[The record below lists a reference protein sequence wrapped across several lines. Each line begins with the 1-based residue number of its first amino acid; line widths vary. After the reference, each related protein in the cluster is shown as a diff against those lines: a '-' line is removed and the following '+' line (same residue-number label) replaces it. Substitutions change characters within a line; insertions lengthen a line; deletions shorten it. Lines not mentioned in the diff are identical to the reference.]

1 MTGLSSYL
9 DRRMWRILLLGAMSG
24 FPWVLIGSALSLW
37 LKEDGLSRSAVG
49 WAGLIF
55 SVYAV
60 NFLWAPLIDNIR
72 LPFLS
77 NRVGHRKSWIIFFQA
92 CILIALIGWSSL
104 YPSTNIWMVMGL
116 GLVIAT
122 ASASQDITIDALR
135 IEQIGAEE
143 KSSMAAGAATAVVG
157 WWSGYKI
164 GGMLMLFIADWLEQA
179 GHTNYWQLTFLY
191 LCGFVCLA
199 NIGLILI
206 PEASASNRIAAQK
219 QAVSGLATYFGTSGL
234 AAATGFLVNTVW
246 GPLGSFFRKNS
257 LSMALA
263 LLSFIFLFKIGEAFM
278 GKMSLIFYK
287 EIGFSKS
294 DIALYSKGLGWITTV
309 AFTIL
314 GGFLAIRSGAV
325 KALLFAG
332 IAMAATNV
340 MFSILAWSG
349 KSEWL
354 FALAVL
360 LDDIAAAFATVAFV
374 TFISLLVDRTYT
386 ATQYALLASIGT
398 MGRTTL
404 ASSSGALVDWLNGD
418 WGLFFII
425 TALMVIPSL
434 ILLWFIRKHVPN

>member
-1 MTGLSSYL
+1 MTGLSTYL

-72 LPFLS
+72 IPFLAD
-77 NRVGHRKSWIIFFQA
+77 RIGHRKSWIVSFQA
-92 CILIALIGWSSL
+92 CILISLIGWSSL
-104 YPSTNIWMVMGL
+104 YPSTDIWMVMGF

-135 IEQIGAEE
+135 IEQIGANE

-179 GHTNYWQLTFLY
+179 GHANYWQLTFLF

-199 NIGLILI
+199 NIGLMLI
-206 PEASASNRIAAQK
+206 PEASADRRIEAQRLAA
-219 QAVSGLATYFGTSGL
+219 SGL
-234 AAATGFLVNTVW
+234 AAHFGTSRLAAVGGFLVNTVW
-246 GPLGSFFRKNS
+246 GPLGSFFRKNG
-257 LSMALA
+257 LSVALT
-263 LLSFIFLFKIGEAFM
+263 LLGFIFLFKIGEAFM

-314 GGFLAIRSGAV
+314 GGFLAIRSGTV

-340 MFSILAWSG
+340 MFSILAWTG
-349 KSEWL
+349 KSEW
-354 FALAVL
+354 
-360 LDDIAAAFATVAFV
+360 
-374 TFISLLVDRTYT
+374 
-386 ATQYALLASIGT
+386 
-398 MGRTTL
+398 
-404 ASSSGALVDWLNGD
+404 
-418 WGLFFII
+418 
-425 TALMVIPSL
+425 
-434 ILLWFIRKHVPN
+434 